1 MAASARHFAYAGAA
15 AAPNLRPDML
25 TFPNAKLNLGL
36 YVTERRPDG
45 FHSLESVFLPL
56 PWTDALEILP
66 APAGQLET
74 SITLTGR
81 PIPGN
86 PATNLCVR
94 AYELLQADF
103 PQLPPA
109 QIYLHKIVP
118 IGAGLGG
125 GSADAAFALKA
136 ANDLFSLSLS
146 LEALESYARR
156 LGSDCAFFIRNQ
168 PVLAVEKGDVFEAI
182 SLNLAGTGCVVVYP
196 NLHIST
202 AEAYA
207 RITPKQPVHALREAL
222 AQPMSTW
229 RNTVSNDFETAL
241 TPAHPVLAE
250 IKQQLY
256 DAGAAYA
263 SLSGSGSAVYGLWE
277 AGPEIAPLAWPA
289 EYTVWQGVL

>member
-1 MAASARHFAYAGAA
+1 
-15 AAPNLRPDML
+15 ML
-25 TFPNAKLNLGL
+25 VFPNAKLNLGL

-45 FHSLESVFLPL
+45 FHNLESVFVPL

-66 APAGQLET
+66 APAGQPT
-74 SITLTGR
+74 AITLTGR

-109 QIYLHKIVP
+109 QIYLHKLVP

-136 ANDLFSLSLS
+136 TNDLFGLGLS

-168 PVLAVEKGDVFEAI
+168 PVLAVEKGDVFEEI
-182 SLNLAGTGCVVVYP
+182 NLNVTGMGCVVVYP

-202 AEAYA
+202 PEAYA
-207 RITPKQPVHALREAL
+207 RIVPRPPQHGLREAL
-222 AQPMSTW
+222 TQPLETW

-241 TPAHPVLAE
+241 TPAYPVLAD
-250 IKQQLY
+250 IKRQLY
-256 DAGAAYA
+256 AAGAAYA
-263 SLSGSGSAVYGLWE
+263 SLSGSGSAVYGLWPDKAP
-277 AGPEIAPLAWPA
+277 AGLPWPA
-289 EYTVWQGVL
+289 EFTVWQGIL

>member
-1 MAASARHFAYAGAA
+1 
-15 AAPNLRPDML
+15 ML
-25 TFPNAKLNLGL
+25 VFPNAKLNLGL
-36 YVTERRPDG
+36 YVTARRPDG

-66 APAGQLET
+66 ASTGQAT
-74 SITLTGR
+74 RITLTGR
-81 PIPGN
+81 PIPGA
-86 PATNLCVR
+86 PATNLCLK

-136 ANDLFSLSLS
+136 ANELFGLNLTV
-146 LEALESYARR
+146 EALEHYARR
-156 LGSDCAFFIRNQ
+156 LGSDCAFFIRNR
-168 PVLAVEKGDVFEAI
+168 PVLAVEKGDIFEEI
-182 SLNLAGTGCVVVYP
+182 SLSLAGTGCVVVYP

-207 RITPKQPVHALREAL
+207 RITPQPPAHALREAL
-222 AQPMSTW
+222 AQPMREW
-229 RNTVSNDFETAL
+229 RDTVSNDFETAL
-241 TPAHPVLAE
+241 TPTHPMLAA
-250 IKQQLY
+250 IKAQLY
-256 DAGAAYA
+256 AAGATYA

-277 AGPEIAPLAWPA
+277 GGEPAATLWPA

>member
-1 MAASARHFAYAGAA
+1 
-15 AAPNLRPDML
+15 ML
-25 TFPNAKLNLGL
+25 VFPNAKLNLGL
-36 YVTERRPDG
+36 YVTARRPDG
-45 FHSLESVFLPL
+45 FHRLESVFLPL

-66 APAGQLET
+66 APTGQAT

-81 PIPGN
+81 TIPGA
-86 PATNLCVR
+86 PATNLCLK

-125 GSADAAFALKA
+125 GSADAAFALKV
-136 ANDLFSLSLS
+136 ANELFGLNLTV
-146 LEALESYARR
+146 EALEDYARR

-168 PVLAVEKGDVFEAI
+168 PVLAVEKGDVFEEI
-182 SLNLAGTGCVVVYP
+182 SLSLAGTGCVVVYP

-207 RITPKQPVHALREAL
+207 RITSQPPVHALREAL
-222 AQPMSTW
+222 VQPMREW
-229 RNTVSNDFETAL
+229 RDTVSNDFETAL
-241 TPAHPVLAE
+241 TPTHPILAAT
-250 IKQQLY
+250 KAQLY
-256 DAGAAYA
+256 AAGATYA

-277 AGPEIAPLAWPA
+277 GREPAAMLWPV
-289 EYTVWQGVL
+289 EYTVWHGVL